1 MSFATAKD
9 LQASKKT
16 TLVRLTHKKDI
27 TGLIFS
33 GTTPNYTYSLS
44 HPIEP
49 YAVKFQHQSSSSET
63 DADSF
68 SWDRDTKILTLQIP
82 NVVADMSFVVV
93 YSHLFFTDGFSK
105 YLDKDDPTGAI
116 SDVVEWQPRLISNV
130 SMSQNISNIFDF
142 KLSIT
147 SSSISVDNNDNFLA
161 ELVTTRDTFYN
172 QDLVVWFGINDNYQK
187 IFSGTVGSLSISSR
201 ANFNIKDGLKRLQ
214 SKATV
219 GDTTHTDSVYHSGI
233 QYFDVDEI
241 WNNLN
246 QYQGY
251 APNIDNLTKGILTS
265 QSEGGGFVT
274 TSFRLGRYD
283 IEPETASEIIHSVFA
298 FTETV
303 NGQSF
308 DRVYS
313 NDIESLG
320 LGSIIRGVSI
330 TGGSITLYKPITDI
344 RYTDDAGFSG
354 WFRVRNAGSTVADIN
369 WSATTYRRFPVVI
382 FYKSVNGEYLEPAHI
397 STYSSFSATKPSG
410 NENFEINV
418 TLQYSTGV
426 GNAETSD
433 FNTLFYYALPN
444 IDPDDIG
451 FDKKHGSLIQFL
463 AQRSGVSVNLTSIN
477 DSQDSSAL
485 TSLCRVKIP
494 ETTDT
499 EPKTY
504 LEYIQDIA
512 AATFG
517 IVSYNSE
524 GELVYKL
531 IDTVTNGD
539 RDINETDILDG
550 SLTLNS
556 QWQDTKS
563 EYKISNIGPFDY
575 QDNQQPITQPSL
587 SADRSLA
594 LYGNEYQNRITF
606 ESIISQNPYRSLGDQ
621 KWQNRLFLRLTL
633 SSYSNLV
640 YKFSTSHKFMDIEI
654 GDTIN
659 LISED
664 VIGGSVPLMVTG
676 YTKSLD
682 KVSITATKLGE
693 SAQ

>member
-16 TLVRLTHKKDI
+16 TLVRLTHKKEI
-27 TGLIFS
+27 TDLVGS
-33 GTTPNYTYSLS
+33 VTTPNYTYSLS

-49 YAVKFQHQSSSSET
+49 YAVKYQHESASSET

-82 NVVADMSFVVV
+82 NVVGDMSFVVA
-93 YSHLFFTDGFSK
+93 YSHIFLTDGFSK
-105 YLDKDDPTGAI
+105 YLDKDDPTGTI
-116 SDVVEWQPRLISNV
+116 SNVVEWQPRLVSNV

-147 SSSISVDNNDNFLA
+147 SSSIYIDNSDKFLA

-172 QDLVVWFGINDNYQK
+172 QDLVVWFGVNDFYQK
-187 IFSGTVGSLSISSR
+187 VFSGTVGSLNTDKR

-214 SKATV
+214 SKATL

-233 QYFDVDEI
+233 QYFDVDEV

-251 APNIDNLTKGILTS
+251 APNADNLTKGILTS
-265 QSEGGGFVT
+265 QSEAGGYIV

-283 IEPETASEIIHSVFA
+283 IEPEIGGEVIGSVFA

-313 NDIESLG
+313 DDIESLG
-320 LGSIIRGVSI
+320 LGSVIRGVSI
-330 TGGSITLYKPITDI
+330 TGGSLTLYKPITDI
-344 RYTDDAGFSG
+344 RYTDSAGYSG
-354 WFRVRNAGSTVADIN
+354 WFRVRNAGSTTADIN
-369 WSATTYRRFPVVI
+369 WSATTYRNKPIAI
-382 FYKSVNGEYLEPAHI
+382 FYKSTSGDYLEPAHF
-397 STYSSFSATKPSG
+397 STYSSISVTKPTG

-418 TLQYSTGV
+418 TMQYSTGV

-433 FNTLFYYALPN
+433 FNNLYYYGLPN
-444 IDPDDIG
+444 ISPDDIG
-451 FDKKHGSLIQFL
+451 LDKKHGSLISFL
-463 AQRSGVSVNLTSIN
+463 AQRAGVSVNTDSIN

-494 ETTDT
+494 ETTDA

-512 AATFG
+512 SATFG
-517 IVSYNSE
+517 IVSYNSD

-531 IDTVTNGD
+531 IDAVTSGD
-539 RDINETDILDG
+539 RDINETDILEG
-550 SLTLNS
+550 SLTLNA

-563 EYKISNIGPFDY
+563 EYKVVNIGPFDY
-575 QDNQQPITQPSL
+575 QDNQQTITQPSL

-606 ESIISQNPYRSLGDQ
+606 ESIISQNPYASLGDQ
-621 KWQNRLFLRLTL
+621 KWQNRIFLRLTL
-633 SSYSNLV
+633 ASYSNLV

-664 VIGGSVPLMVTG
+664 VIGGSVPLMITG

-693 SAQ
+693 SAA